1 MSSKKVA
8 TSVAGTIVKIT
19 IYALLI
25 VFIYT
30 MSSKA
35 YEFGYKI
42 FKEEAISVAP
52 GRTVSVAIV
61 EGKTV
66 MEVGEILEEKGLIH
80 NAKVFYFQ
88 GKFSESAGDLQP
100 GVYELS
106 TAMTP
111 QEMMAVM
118 AVEPTTTE
126 E

>member
-88 GKFSESAGDLQP
+88 EKFSEYAGDLQP